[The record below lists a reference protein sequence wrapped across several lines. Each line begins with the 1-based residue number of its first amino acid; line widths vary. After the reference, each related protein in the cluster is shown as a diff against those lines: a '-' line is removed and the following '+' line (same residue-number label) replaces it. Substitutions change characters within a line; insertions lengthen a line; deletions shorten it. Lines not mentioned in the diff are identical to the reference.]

1 MEKHRKQ
8 AVILSTLGV
17 VMILFGVTYSFFN
30 YTRTG
35 SANNLRTGRIYF
47 NTTHGDALNLTN
59 VFPMT
64 ATEAGNATLDT
75 VIVGIAGDTTY
86 ADGEE
91 FEITLVDVT
100 NTINGKQVPITPYSK
115 QEVDN
120 ILTSHGI
127 KLENNALK
135 DYLYAANMCKADFF
149 GSSIED
155 NLHVARFI
163 KDVIDDPDGYDG
175 LVFNRWLADMARKGE
190 PIDWDEFWT
199 DKV

>member
-1 MEKHRKQ
+1 MEKTDLTQFDRKPEGMINYLQ
-8 AVILSTLGV
+8 YNGPHFNDKLLAFAVSK
-17 VMILFGVTYSFFN
+17 
-30 YTRTG
+30 
-35 SANNLRTGRIYF
+35 
-47 NTTHGDALNLTN
+47 
-59 VFPMT
+59 MT
-64 ATEAGNATLDT
+64 KS
-75 VIVGIAGDTTY
+75 
-86 ADGEE
+86 
-91 FEITLVDVT
+91 
-100 NTINGKQVPITPYSK
+100 INGKQVPITPYSK

-135 DYLYAANMCKADFF
+135 DYLYAANMCRADFF